1 MAFTDFFNFFF
12 FVIVVLGFFLS
23 WEFVKCALWN
33 LNFQIRILQ
42 FIGGRQSEAVKE
54 LAVICHTE
62 FDVLGVKMTFIYA
75 S

>member
-1 MAFTDFFNFFF
+1 MAFTDFF
-12 FVIVVLGFFLS
+12 VVVVLVFFFLS

-33 LNFQIRILQ
+33 LNFQIGILQ

-54 LAVICHTE
+54 LAVICHT
-62 FDVLGVKMTFIYA
+62 DVLGVKMTFIYA

>member
-12 FVIVVLGFFLS
+12 LSLLFWGFFLS